1 MVSEKIRGQKAT
13 PGGRRI
19 PHDLRVELYYFVREL
34 HDRGMGYREI
44 QRIVERERGIRIS
57 RSHISYWIRG
67 LHTPLNEP
75 YNHIDTSKEG
85 ELAWIAGMFVGDGS
99 VKINRKGHFLVLKV
113 KDRELAEAAAN
124 KLAVVLGKGERYA
137 VNRMGDGRYYVQVQS
152 RELVDHLRA
161 WENILSHLERSP
173 REFIQ
178 AFFDCEGGPIGHV
191 SASGRFFARIDVG
204 NTNREL
210 LEVVSS
216 KLSDIGISSTVSKHY
231 PKGKVFVAR
240 KGRSVARKDCYLLRI
255 YRRESTVKYSKE
267 IGFVTSRKQRKLEDI
282 ADILTKFGSG
292 RKAAVEWIRRY
303 EHRRGMGRQ
312 RWFRRKKFL
321 EWEDA
326 IEEYEKF
333 LARRSSE
340 HAI

>member
-1 MVSEKIRGQKAT
+1 MVSGELRGPKSA

-34 HDRGMGYREI
+34 HDRGVSYRGI
-44 QRIVERERGIRIS
+44 QRIVEKEYDVRIS

-75 YNHIDTSKEG
+75 YNHVDTSKES

-124 KLAVVLGKGERYA
+124 KLAIVLGRERRYA
-137 VNRMGDGRYYVQVQS
+137 INRMGDRRYYVQVQS
-152 RELVDHLRA
+152 RELVDHLEV

-178 AFFDCEGGPIGHV
+178 AFFDCEGGPTGCIG
-191 SASGRFFARIDVG
+191 AYGAFFARIDVG

-210 LEVVSS
+210 LEAVSS
-216 KLSDIGISSTVSKHY
+216 KLSDMGISSTVSMHY
-231 PKGKVFVAR
+231 PRGKAFVTR
-240 KGRSVARKDCYLLRI
+240 KGRSVARSDCYLLRI
-255 YRRESTVKYSKE
+255 YRRESIVKYSRE
-267 IGFVTSRKQRKLEDI
+267 IGFVTPRKQRKLRDI
-282 ADILTKFGSG
+282 ADILTEFGSG
-292 RKAAVEWIRRY
+292 WEAAVEWIRRY
-303 EHRRGMGRQ
+303 EYKRGMGRQ

-321 EWEDA
+321 DWDEA
-326 IEEYEKF
+326 LEEYQRF
-333 LARRSSE
+333 LARKSSN
-340 HAI
+340 

>member
-1 MVSEKIRGQKAT
+1 MVSEKVRSQKVT
-13 PGGRRI
+13 PRGRRI
-19 PHDLRVELYYFVREL
+19 PHDLRMELYFLVREPR
-34 HDRGMGYREI
+34 DRGMSYREI
-44 QRIVERERGIRIS
+44 QRIVERERGIKIS
-57 RSHISYWIRG
+57 RSHISYWIHG

-75 YNHIDTSKEG
+75 YNHVDTSKKG

-99 VKINRKGHFLVLKV
+99 VKINRKGRFLVLKV

-178 AFFDCEGGPIGHV
+178 ALFDCEGGPIGHV

-210 LEVVSS
+210 LEDVSL
-216 KLSDIGISSTVSKHY
+216 KLSDMGIPINRFDALSQG
-231 PKGKVFVAR
+231 KG
-240 KGRSVARKDCYLLRI
+240 
-255 YRRESTVKYSKE
+255 
-267 IGFVTSRKQRKLEDI
+267 
-282 ADILTKFGSG
+282 
-292 RKAAVEWIRRY
+292 
-303 EHRRGMGRQ
+303 
-312 RWFRRKKFL
+312 FRN
-321 EWEDA
+321 
-326 IEEYEKF
+326 
-333 LARRSSE
+333 
-340 HAI
+340 